1 MTAVY
6 DANTGQWVER
16 PPTTGTA
23 PAGVSTGYGGVALRN
38 TNGRNVQGQMNGL
51 LRGDSD
57 YMRINEKKGQ
67 QFAAGRGLLN
77 SSLAGQAGRSAAIAG
92 AQPIAIADAQLQA
105 QADAQNVDA
114 LNELNIA
121 NIARQTA
128 SASASGSGSISGFG
142 APNVIDSELEQQR
155 RMAIMR
161 LQSEL
166 NISEAQANNLF
177 EADQNERD
185 RGLTR
190 EEFGL
195 RRDESAAE
203 RDFRRGEGALDRNL
217 SREEWDRQRD
227 ENDRQRGHV
236 STEAERDRSFMRE
249 TSTREA
255 RQSMFANVMNQSMST
270 IFSSPDFFRDP
281 AAASGFLEFFTSQ
294 FGSLFDRFFGP
305 GGP

>member
-23 PAGVSTGYGGVALRN
+23 PAGVTTGYGGVALRN
-38 TNGRNVQGQMNGL
+38 TNGRGVQSQMKGL
-51 LRGDSD
+51 LSDDSD

-77 SSLAGQAGRSAAIAG
+77 SSMAAQAGRQAAIAG
-92 AQPIAIADAQLQA
+92 ALPIAQADAQLQA
-105 QADAQNVDA
+105 QADSQNVDA
-114 LNELNIA
+114 LNDVNIA
-121 NIARQTA
+121 NLAKQTA
-128 SASASGSGSISGFG
+128 SASANGSISGFG
-142 APNVIDSELEQQR
+142 PTNVIDSELEQQR

-195 RRDESAAE
+195 RRDESAATRE
-203 RDFRRGEGALDRNL
+203 FQGGQNALDRNL

-236 STEAERDRSFMRE
+236 STEAERDRAFMRE
-249 TSTREA
+249 TSTRESRA
-255 RQSMFANVMNQSMST
+255 AMFRDVMNNSMST

-281 AAASGFLEFFTSQ
+281 AAASGFLEFFTGQ
-294 FGSLFDRFFGP
+294 FGSLFDRFFGG